1 MILFFLSIPLLLS
14 SSSSSSPALCS
25 WLRSMVAFMIDMAMT
40 CPDTGVHSVLS
51 RPFGSHSLST
61 PCSVAFPGS
70 GLWRMCR
77 HIPLRTR
84 QSVPTYFQL
93 FDHSRAPTWPS
104 PTEKRSFYARAV
116 SSTSLW
122 YKHRPSEGCLVSRS
136 FTILVVYD
144 LPGPVTST
152 DSLLTQFAVPSKFSF
167 LCSGT
172 RI

>member
-1 MILFFLSIPLLLS
+1 MILFFLNIPFLLLLFFS
-14 SSSSSSPALCS
+14 SLVFMAAFHGCIHDRHGHDMPRHRSSQRTFPS
-25 WLRSMVAFMIDMAMT
+25 
-40 CPDTGVHSVLS
+40 
-51 RPFGSHSLST
+51 FGSHSLST

-93 FDHSRAPTWPS
+93 FGHSRAPAWPS
-104 PTEKRSFYARAV
+104 STPKRSFYARAV
-116 SSTSLW
+116 SSTSLR

-144 LPGPVTST
+144 LPGLVTST
-152 DSLLTQFAVPSKFSF
+152 DSLLT
-167 LCSGT
+167 
-172 RI
+172 